1 MKMVI
6 ALLCTIQLLESNIKK
21 GIEMKRVSIVGLGLI
36 VSCVSLMG
44 LDIETYYKLDIKA
57 MKMTL
62 DGSKERLACLKKHCP
77 LSEQY
82 AIDDRVQQEILEL
95 YKSFNTTPSKHIGF
109 YSQNIKDAKAYYDKN
124 ETLQEQYSQLTEEI
138 EEVNSEIKALMEEDR

>member
-1 MKMVI
+1 
-6 ALLCTIQLLESNIKK
+6 
-21 GIEMKRVSIVGLGLI
+21 MKRVSIVGLGLI